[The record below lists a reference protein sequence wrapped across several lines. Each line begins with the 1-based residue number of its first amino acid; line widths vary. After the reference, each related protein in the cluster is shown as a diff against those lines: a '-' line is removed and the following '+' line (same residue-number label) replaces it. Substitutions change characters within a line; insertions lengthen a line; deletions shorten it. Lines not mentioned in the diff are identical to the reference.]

1 MPKTKA
7 QPKKDSEELDIEKAK
22 AEPKDVLIDDE
33 EKILVDGDELIPGNV
48 VADEDAEEEDAS
60 GLDDDEVDPFKDKWE
75 E

>member
-7 QPKKDSEELDIEKAK
+7 PKVAEELDIEKVK

-33 EKILVDGDELIPGNV
+33 EKILVGGDELIPGDV
-48 VADEDAEEEDAS
+48 VVDEEAEEEDAS

>member
-7 QPKKDSEELDIEKAK
+7 PKDSEELDVEKAK
-22 AEPKDVLIDDE
+22 AEPKDILIDDE
-33 EKILVDGDELIPGNV
+33 EKILVGGDELIPGDV
-48 VADEDAEEEDAS
+48 VVDEDAEEEDAS

>member
-7 QPKKDSEELDIEKAK
+7 PKDSEELDIEKAK
-22 AEPKDVLIDDE
+22 TEPKDVLIDDE
-33 EKILVDGDELIPGNV
+33 EKILVGEDELIPGSAV
-48 VADEDAEEEDAS
+48 VDEDAEEEDAS